1 MSLLVRERPPLRL
14 CVSVRTPDG
23 PSYRWGAD
31 NPRAANKPQGLT
43 FSTAM
48 PGGFDQCSCTLER
61 DPRLSYPDL
70 VELSDVQVLG
80 PGGEVVWEGRLEEFP
95 DTAGDQA
102 QVSPQC
108 VGYQAHLDDDNS
120 ASEIYV
126 DQQLSKWGDPSLSRQ
141 IALLLAGYGFAS
153 GQSAADPTS
162 GTPALV
168 QTLSDS
174 WAATLPINESWYD
187 AGAGNLIAKVYY
199 SLLLQEAAIG
209 AWTEGVALSSDANA
223 STTENTANLH
233 PSAPVAAYFTP
244 TTPYRFAFIQHYNG
258 TPNIGAQGAN
268 YIALWEQLALYGD
281 HGLPLYGPD
290 PQGVLA
296 SDVIAHAVGRWAP
309 KIRFTVGPGGTIQP
323 SGFVLDQLAFT
334 PTTASA
340 IVKQAAQ
347 YELLDWAVWERT
359 AGTDG
364 PTMYVNERGARG
376 KVWRARVGPAQLQ
389 ESGPQVSRIWNG
401 VIVTF
406 TAIDGTTQTAGPP
419 GSGATYTDPSLAD
432 PDPQNPANEAG
443 ITRWAPLPLGTS
455 TPTGA
460 IQAGAVF
467 LRAQKEVATAG
478 QAAIVG
484 HVQDSSGVWF
494 PYHAVRGGDS
504 VVFTDAHDTSPRRV
518 VSTGSDDSTKT
529 NTVQLDQP
537 PDTTTALLERMSESI
552 GPLGL
557 S

>member
-1 MSLLVRERPPLRL
+1 MLSVRERPPLRL
-14 CVSVRTPDG
+14 MVSVKTPAG
-23 PSYRWGAD
+23 PAYRWGAD
-31 NPRAANKPQGLT
+31 DPRAANKPQGLT

-48 PGGFDQCSCTLER
+48 PGGFDQMSCTLER
-61 DPRLSYPDL
+61 DPRLAYPDL
-70 VELSDVQVLG
+70 QELADVQVLG
-80 PGGEVVWEGRLEEFP
+80 PGGDVAWEGRLEEFP

-126 DQQLSKWGDPSLSRQ
+126 DGQLSKWGDPSLTRQ
-141 IALLLAGYGFAS
+141 IALLIFGLGLSS
-153 GQSAADPTS
+153 GQAATDPTT
-162 GTPALV
+162 GIPAVV
-168 QTLSDS
+168 QGISDS
-174 WAATLPINESWYD
+174 WATTVPLNESWYD

-199 SLLLQEAAIG
+199 SLLVGEAAIG
-209 AWTEGVALSSDANA
+209 AWTEVVQLSDDANG
-223 STTENTANLH
+223 TVTESSANLH
-233 PSAPVAAYFTP
+233 PSAPVAGYFTP
-244 TTPYRFAFIQHYNG
+244 ATPYRFAFLQHYNSVI
-258 TPNIGAQGAN
+258 NIGSQGAVYN
-268 YIALWEQLALYGD
+268 AYWEKLTVYGD
-281 HGLPLYGPD
+281 HGLTLYGPD

-309 KIRFTVGPGGTIQP
+309 KIKFTTGPGGTIAP
-323 SGFVLDQLAFT
+323 SSYVLTQLAFT
-334 PTTASA
+334 PTTTSA

-359 AGTDG
+359 GGTDG
-364 PTMYVNERGARG
+364 PTLYVNDRGARG

-389 ESGPQVSRIWNG
+389 ESGPQASRIWNG
-401 VIVTF
+401 VVVSF
-406 TAIDGTTQTAGPP
+406 TAVDGTTQTCGPP
-419 GSGATYTDPSLAD
+419 GSGATFTDPSLQD
-432 PDPQNPANEAG
+432 LDPQNPANEAG

-455 TPTGA
+455 TPSDA
-460 IQAGAVF
+460 FQAGSVF
-467 LRAQKEVATAG
+467 LQAQREVSTAG

-484 HVQDSSGVWF
+484 HVQDTSGVWF

-504 VVFTDAHDTSPRRV
+504 VIFPDAHDTSPRRV
-518 VSTGSDDSTKT
+518 VSTGCDDSTKT

-537 PDTTTALLERMSESI
+537 PDTTAALLERMSESI